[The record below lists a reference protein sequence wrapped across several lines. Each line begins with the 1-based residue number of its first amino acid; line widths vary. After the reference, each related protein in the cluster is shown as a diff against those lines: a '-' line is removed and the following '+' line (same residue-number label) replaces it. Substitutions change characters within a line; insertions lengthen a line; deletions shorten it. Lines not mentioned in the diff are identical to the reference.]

1 VAGIAVAVFAGS
13 GPTTT
18 SPAAGPDINM
28 RAATGLS
35 CTAPVAPGP
44 AHPDVVLSQLFTV
57 HAGKVPYTLGWTI
70 VPFKTTVRT
79 YRFGAVGA
87 ILALEP
93 ATGGRPVGYGKGT
106 VTFDRQPDAGTVNAV
121 ITLKAGAS
129 LSVRGSWTCAL
140 GASTGT
146 TSPPT

>member
-1 VAGIAVAVFAGS
+1 
-13 GPTTT
+13 
-18 SPAAGPDINM
+18 M

-44 AHPDVVLSQLFTV
+44 AHPDVVLSQLFNV

-93 ATGGRPVGYGKGT
+93 ATGG
-106 VTFDRQPDAGTVNAV
+106 
-121 ITLKAGAS
+121 
-129 LSVRGSWTCAL
+129 VRSATARAPLPSIGN
-140 GASTGT
+140 
-146 TSPPT
+146 PTPAP